1 MSDPKQLALASKLD
15 GLKILAA
22 TAREAAAARCFS
34 IGTISEAM
42 TVAASAGHDFITI
55 TPDAPLD
62 LRDTPT
68 AQASADM
75 LKAAGFDV
83 TWEKRQ
89 PRPEDSPLWVLKV
102 EWRRTS
108 PR

>member
-1 MSDPKQLALASKLD
+1 
-15 GLKILAA
+15 
-22 TAREAAAARCFS
+22 
-34 IGTISEAM
+34 M
-42 TVAASAGHDFITI
+42 TVAASGGHDSMTF

-89 PRPEDSPLWVLKV
+89 PRPEDSPMWVMRV
-102 EWRRTS
+102 EWRRS
-108 PR
+108 